1 MKHFSF
7 AALVTSVAI
16 AAIGAAQAA
25 TKAPDRYVLVHAGTL
40 LAVPGKP
47 PEKEMTVLVKNDRIA
62 GVSKGYLDA
71 AAAGLAPDAVVSL
84 IDLRNRF
91 VIPGLM
97 DAHVHLMGEPTFS
110 RHRTERGDRNPPTPA
125 EGTVNTMVYARRTL
139 AAGFTTVRDLGSD
152 DQAVFA
158 VRNAINAGRM
168 IGPRILVS
176 GSALAVTGGHGD
188 SLPIDATGDPQA
200 RLRDGTCDGPIECR
214 EAVRFQY
221 KLGADVIKFTATGGF
236 GSNTG
241 LDPQFFPDEIEAIVS
256 TAHLLGLKAAAHA
269 YSPIAIKQAVRA
281 GVDSI
286 EHGFLVDDEGLA
298 LMKKSGAFL
307 VPTLSA
313 SYPPPIFRIPDPE
326 SVRIRNEHKAFE
338 RAYAAGVKIAFG
350 TDAGTFAHGDNAKE
364 FGLMVKFGMSPMDA
378 IRSATVVTA
387 DLFGISADAGTIEPG
402 KVADLVAVAGDP
414 LQDVSALL
422 AVDFVMKSGRVAKQ
436 AERMIEPFTYPPPS
450 ATF

>member
-84 IDLRNRF
+84 VDLRDRF

-97 DAHVHLMGEPTFS
+97 DAHVHLMGEPSFG